1 MNYPDIQQP
10 EKQKRISALREW
22 WVCTAEYAEIMKS
35 DRKNMLVSLC
45 FPVIAAVIVVW
56 IAGENMFVDYEGT
69 KSGSFVLVSSAIW
82 GGLFNSISVVVR
94 EREIVKRGYASGM
107 RFGCYTLSR
116 AVLQLLLCL
125 VQSAILLTG
134 LAGVKLC
141 RGNDLPEHG
150 ILWDRTF
157 LEYYVSLFLLMLAA
171 DMMGLMISC
180 FVKKEETAS
189 VLAPYIL
196 IVQLIFS
203 GILFPMSGSAEKLSY
218 GMLSRWGMEAMGS
231 ISDLNSMSMKLELAG
246 FMVPHEAEDM
256 FLHESQ
262 HLLEV
267 WGILAGFCVV
277 FLVVGDLVLHGVS
290 KDTR

>member
-1 MNYPDIQQP
+1 MKQTVMRQN
-10 EKQKRISALREW
+10 ETQKRISALREW
-22 WVCTAEYAEIMKS
+22 WVCTVEYAEIMKS
-35 DRKNMLVSLC
+35 DKKNMLVSLC
-45 FPVIAAVIVVW
+45 FPVIAAAIVVW

-82 GGLFNSISVVVR
+82 GGLFNSISTVVR
-94 EREIVKRGYASGM
+94 EREIVRRGYASGM
-107 RFGCYTLSR
+107 RFRCYTLSR

-125 VQSAILLTG
+125 VQSGILLTG
-134 LAGVKLC
+134 VAGVKLC
-141 RGNDLPEHG
+141 HGNDLPEEGVFWGHA
-150 ILWDRTF
+150 LC
-157 LEYYVSLFLLMLAA
+157 EYYVSLFLLMAAA

-180 FVKKEETAS
+180 LVKKEETAN

-203 GILFPMSGSAEKLSY
+203 GILFPMSGNAEKLSY
-218 GMLSRWGMEAMGS
+218 AMLSRWGMEAMGS
-231 ISDLNSMSMKLELAG
+231 TSDLNGMSMRLELAG
-246 FMVPHEAEDM
+246 FPVPHEAEDM

-267 WGILAGFCVV
+267 WGIMAGFAVM
-277 FLVVGDLVLHGVS
+277 FLVVGNLVLHGVS